1 MEKVAAGTLLR
12 QFLEKWTVTKEEFDL
27 GHMIV
32 HPNNLRLSH
41 LDKVVKK
48 GLSLK
53 RCECIGI
60 GIGSDGCYS
69 VLCVLFGLLAYVGV
83 KYATMRAPVPL
94 PLTTSGRVDWW
105 AHRLDQFPTLA
116 PIAAAYLRFPRFS
129 AQAER
134 TFSLLGHT
142 HGPTRG
148 SFSFL

>member
-1 MEKVAAGTLLR
+1 MTALAGSNIPMEKVAAGTLLR

-83 KYATMRAPVPL
+83 KILNNKGLLLLLIMMDHVTIQTP
-94 PLTTSGRVDWW
+94 D
-105 AHRLDQFPTLA
+105 RLNMSNEVLVGLSFVY
-116 PIAAAYLRFPRFS
+116 INK
-129 AQAER
+129 
-134 TFSLLGHT
+134 SLY
-142 HGPTRG
+142 
-148 SFSFL
+148 SIQ